1 MLNTS
6 PIFDNVYERKNI
18 KVTFSDDCKYAYINN
33 GETQIVVEGSF
44 FKDVVAVLD
53 RAIDNLDDDVA
64 DVVRWNT
71 VSTALSEPYDKE
83 EFAELL

>member
-18 KVTFSDDCKYAYINN
+18 KVTFTEGCKHAYINN
-33 GETQIVVEGSF
+33 GETQIVVDGAF
-44 FKDVVAVLD
+44 FSDVVRALD
-53 RAIDNLDDDVA
+53 IAINELDDGEA
-64 DVVRWNT
+64 GMARWNT